1 MKISSDTIG
10 VLQNFASI
18 NNGLQVKAGNVLQTI
33 SPNKTVLASAVVSET
48 FDDFC
53 VYDLSQFLGTLSLF
67 NDPEVEFNSDHATIA
82 DGNSKVKY
90 VYADPNTIVT
100 VPDRELE
107 ITADIK
113 VVIKKENL
121 QKAIKAANVLGLPNI
136 VIAGDQQGDV
146 ELRATDVK
154 NSTSNQIAV
163 ALADEDV
170 VTTPEHAFSMV
181 FRLDNLKIIQDD
193 YVVGISQQGISEFV
207 GNTARY
213 FVAVE
218 QADSKFN

>member
-1 MKISSDTIG
+1 MKISSETISI
-10 VLQNFASI
+10 LQNFASI
-18 NNGLQVKAGNVLQTI
+18 NNGLQVKAGNILRTI
-33 SPNKTVLASAVVSET
+33 SPGKALLASAVVSET

-67 NDPEVEFNSDHATIA
+67 NDPDVVFEDGYAVIT
-82 DGNSKVKY
+82 DGNSKVRY

-100 VPDRELE
+100 VPDRELT
-107 ITADIK
+107 IDPAIK

-121 QKAIKAANVLGLPNI
+121 QKALKAANVLGLPNI
-136 VIAGDQQGDV
+136 VIAGDEQGDV

-163 ALADEDV
+163 ALQGDEI
-170 VTTPEHAFSMV
+170 VTSPGNSFSMV
-181 FRLDNLKIIQDD
+181 FKLDNLKIIQDD
-193 YVVGISQQGISEFV
+193 YVVSIATNGISEFV

>member
-1 MKISSDTIG
+1 MKISSETIG
-10 VLQNFASI
+10 VLQNFAAI
-18 NNGLQVKAGNVLQTI
+18 NNGLQVKAGNILKTI
-33 SPNKTVLASAVVSET
+33 SPSKTVLASAVVSET

-67 NDPEVEFNSDHATIA
+67 NDPDVEFASDHATIT

-100 VPDRELE
+100 VPDRELN
-107 ITADIK
+107 IDADIK
-113 VVIKKENL
+113 VIIKKENL
-121 QKAIKAANVLGLPNI
+121 QKALKAANVLGLPNI
-136 VIAGDQQGDV
+136 VVAGDEQGDV

-154 NSTSNQIAV
+154 SSTSNQIAV
-163 ALADEDV
+163 ALQGDEV
-170 VTTPEHAFSMV
+170 VTSPGHSFSMV

-193 YVVGISQQGISEFV
+193 YVVSISQQGISEFV

-213 FVAVE
+213 FIAVE

>member
-18 NNGLQVKAGNVLQTI
+18 NNGLQVKAGNILQTI

-121 QKAIKAANVLGLPNI
+121 QKAIKAANV
-136 VIAGDQQGDV
+136 IAGDQQGDV

-170 VTTPEHAFSMV
+170 VTTPDHAFSMV

>member
-1 MKISSDTIG
+1 MKISSETISI
-10 VLQNFASI
+10 LQNFASI
-18 NNGLQVKAGNVLQTI
+18 NNGLQVKAGNILRTI
-33 SPNKTVLASAVVSET
+33 SPGKALLASAVVSET

-67 NDPEVEFNSDHATIA
+67 NDPDVVFEDGYAVIT
-82 DGNSKVKY
+82 DGNSKVRY

-100 VPDRELE
+100 VPDRELT
-107 ITADIK
+107 IDAAIK

-121 QKAIKAANVLGLPNI
+121 QKALKAANVLGLPNI
-136 VIAGDQQGDV
+136 VIAGDEQGDV

-163 ALADEDV
+163 ALADDEI
-170 VTTPEHAFSMV
+170 VTSPGNSFSMV
-181 FRLDNLKIIQDD
+181 FKLDNLKIIQDD
-193 YVVGISQQGISEFV
+193 YVVSIATNGISEFV